1 MFAQFRN
8 PGLQSLI
15 LFAALAAFSLIAA
28 CDSGSS
34 GSKVSDSPVSGELR
48 IMVDEGFQPI
58 IASAVDVFDSVYRL
72 AKIHPTF
79 TAEGVAVKALMDDS
93 IQFIIIPR
101 QLSAAELG
109 YFKNR
114 GYEPET
120 TPIAHDAIAFILNPA
135 NNDTIIS
142 VGQLKEI
149 FKGSISNWSEISG
162 KSSLGKIQIVFD
174 NPASSI
180 VRYVRDSISGAPL
193 PANAAALQNNAQ
205 VLEYVSKNK
214 NAIGIIAANW
224 ISDTDDKGAQHF
236 RSEIR
241 IVDVLSPLHSKA
253 RGPYQAYLQLNQ
265 YPFRRTMYCI
275 NGQPKRGVGLGFASF
290 LAGRDGQLIIL
301 KDGMLPASMPPR
313 IISVQ

>member
-8 PGLQSLI
+8 QGLQSLI
-15 LFAALAAFSLIAA
+15 LFAALVAFSLFTA
-28 CDSGSS
+28 CDNGNSGA
-34 GSKVSDSPVSGELR
+34 KVSDSPVSGELR

-58 IASAVDVFDSVYRL
+58 ISSAVDVFDSVYRL

-142 VGQLKEI
+142 VEQLKGI
-149 FKGSISNWSEISG
+149 FNGSVANWSEISG

-180 VRYVRDSISGAPL
+180 VRYVRDSISGAAL
-193 PANAAALQNNAQ
+193 PPNAAALQNNAQ
-205 VLEYVSKNK
+205 VLDYVAKNK

-241 IVDVLSPLHSKA
+241 IVDVLSPLYKKP

-265 YPFRRTMYCI
+265 YPYRRTMYCI